1 MIEIAKS
8 SADLHNCPLK
18 YSRRIPDLSPGKPD
32 TYLDSI
38 YFRNGGKYLNDRL
51 KTPVKAL
58 LDMTGVSSAVGN
70 VSKLVPTVHLGINMG
85 PKEIPGHSE
94 EMRRFASMN
103 ESQEDLLTAIAIVH
117 DSILD
122 FVDNYSH

>member
-1 MIEIAKS
+1 M
-8 SADLHNCPLK
+8 
-18 YSRRIPDLSPGKPD
+18 
-32 TYLDSI
+32 
-38 YFRNGGKYLNDRL
+38 GGKNLNDRL